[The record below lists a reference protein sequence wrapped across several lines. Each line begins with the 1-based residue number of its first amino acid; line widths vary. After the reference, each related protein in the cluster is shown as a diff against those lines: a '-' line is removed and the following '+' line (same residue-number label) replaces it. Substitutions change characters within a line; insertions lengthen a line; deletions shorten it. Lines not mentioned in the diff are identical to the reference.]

1 VSTPKGGW
9 FRSKSSSSQTLAVEE
24 TPRPGHHYPSS
35 LPRVS
40 AKRAKKQII
49 LSQSMVIDADL
60 NKVGRRRKT
69 RRSSHRARSFFAYA
83 RPQKS
88 DRAETVILHH
98 DLIHNPTTIFHFELH
113 WIGTAARCIEDML
126 RVWTRTIERYGLT
139 LVEAYVSQIGDIAD
153 RSPFQSCFPV
163 QLAAAP
169 PVVPDI
175 ERRVPE
181 HRQGEEAARYFE
193 YALLRRFGFV
203 LDIEA
208 TNSYPAHVDAVYSYR
223 RAPFSYSQFVHRS
236 GVAFVQ
242 VLGGAQGFL
251 FLTNRLMGSGRVGA
265 SPVGIGK
272 AQRPAADAE
281 ELRIKLQM
289 FCADKEALVKF
300 YDEEL
305 AQLMHVPDEPP
316 LLSI

>member
-1 VSTPKGGW
+1 M
-9 FRSKSSSSQTLAVEE
+9 R
-24 TPRPGHHYPSS
+24 
-35 LPRVS
+35 
-40 AKRAKKQII
+40 
-49 LSQSMVIDADL
+49 LS
-60 NKVGRRRKT
+60 
-69 RRSSHRARSFFAYA
+69 YE

-98 DLIHNPTTIFHFELH
+98 DLIHNPATIFHFELH

-139 LVEAYVSQIGDIAD
+139 LVEAYVTQISDIAD
-153 RSPFQSCFPV
+153 RNPFQSCFPV
-163 QLAAAP
+163 RLAVQP
-169 PVVPDI
+169 PVVLDI
-175 ERRVPE
+175 EGRVPE
-181 HRQGEEAARYFE
+181 HRQGEAARYFE

-208 TNSYPAHVDAVYSYR
+208 TNSYPSHVDAVYSYR
-223 RAPFSYSQFVHRS
+223 RAPFRYSQLVHRS

-242 VLGGAQGFL
+242 VLGGTQGFL

-265 SPVGIGK
+265 SPVGFGK
-272 AQRPAADAE
+272 AQRPSVDAE
-281 ELRIKLQM
+281 ELRVKLQA
-289 FCADKEALVKF
+289 FCADKESLLKF

-305 AQLMHVPDEPP
+305 ALLMQVPDDPP

>member
-1 VSTPKGGW
+1 
-9 FRSKSSSSQTLAVEE
+9 
-24 TPRPGHHYPSS
+24 
-35 LPRVS
+35 
-40 AKRAKKQII
+40 
-49 LSQSMVIDADL
+49 
-60 NKVGRRRKT
+60 
-69 RRSSHRARSFFAYA
+69 
-83 RPQKS
+83 
-88 DRAETVILHH
+88 VILHH
-98 DLIHNPTTIFHFELH
+98 DLVHNPTTIFHFELH

-139 LVEAYVSQIGDIAD
+139 LVEAYVSQISDIAD
-153 RSPFQSCFPV
+153 RNPFQSCFPV
-163 QLAAAP
+163 RLAVQP
-169 PVVPDI
+169 PIVLDM

-181 HRQGEEAARYFE
+181 HRQGEVARYFE

-272 AQRPAADAE
+272 ATRPAVDAE
-281 ELRIKLQM
+281 ELRIKLQL
-289 FCADKEALVKF
+289 FCSDKETLVKF